1 MKLIL
6 KLILIIVIII
16 GTYIYVFKERP
27 TIMCQDKI
35 EKKFKHKLGTQK
47 AEKWSLKIFLSKIKF
62 FALQAALL
70 SFT

>member
-1 MKLIL
+1 
-6 KLILIIVIII
+6 
-16 GTYIYVFKERP
+16 
-27 TIMCQDKI
+27 MCQDKI